1 MHFQN
6 NLTIF
11 WGIHI
16 IRKKGIDRTILKKWP
31 KKDLNPKDNTFEM
44 FIFIYSKDKDML
56 VLNVKGNKKVE
67 EEIISQG
74 PWKEFED
81 EE

>member
-1 MHFQN
+1 M
-6 NLTIF
+6 
-11 WGIHI
+11 
-16 IRKKGIDRTILKKWP
+16 
-31 KKDLNPKDNTFEM
+31 NPKDNTFEM